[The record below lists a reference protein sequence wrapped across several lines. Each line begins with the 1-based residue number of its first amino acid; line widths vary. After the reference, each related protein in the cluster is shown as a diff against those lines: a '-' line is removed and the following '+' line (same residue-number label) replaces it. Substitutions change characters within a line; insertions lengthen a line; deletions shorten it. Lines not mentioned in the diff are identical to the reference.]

1 MKENDADPSSFNQ
14 DPFTDL
20 AKAFYFKKLQIFNLK
35 FLMKTAF
42 NFSFKFMKHC
52 KASGEHIPVAFQNI
66 IFFLFF
72 LGGHPYPQRR
82 KCRSVTKRE
91 KK

>member
-20 AKAFYFKKLQIFNLK
+20 TKAFYFNKLQIFSLK

-42 NFSFKFMKHC
+42 NFSFKFMQHC
-52 KASGEHIPVAFQNI
+52 KASGEHTSF
-66 IFFLFF
+66 
-72 LGGHPYPQRR
+72 
-82 KCRSVTKRE
+82 
-91 KK
+91 